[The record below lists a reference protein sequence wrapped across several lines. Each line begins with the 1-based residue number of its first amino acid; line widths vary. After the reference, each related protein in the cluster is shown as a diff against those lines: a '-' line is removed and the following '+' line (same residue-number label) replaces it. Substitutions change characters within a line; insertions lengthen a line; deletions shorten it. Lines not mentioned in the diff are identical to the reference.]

1 MAIYHF
7 AMKNV
12 SRGKGQ
18 SVIAMAAYRS
28 GEKLYSERYDQTHWY
43 RHRTVA
49 PVCFIRVP
57 AHAPQW
63 TTNRERLWNEV
74 ERVER
79 AKNARLAREIVI
91 AIPNEL
97 NEQQQVKVVT
107 QFVDNTFVAQGM
119 VADVAIHRDDANNP
133 HAHILVTVRPFE
145 ADGTWGAKSKK
156 QYVVDEQGEPIVL
169 QSGQKKSVKVETTT
183 WGTVETLKEWRSSWE
198 GAVNEALKHAG
209 LSHEVSAKSFKDRG
223 MDLKPTIHEG
233 HQARQMEARG
243 ETSERC
249 EHNREVRTYNVNIT
263 QLQLMKAEIEAEN
276 EGQQVSRHLSP
287 EDKKTL
293 RQLAKD
299 LKLFV
304 HADTLEQKKVML
316 QNWHNRLLVQRMT
329 TDVPAD
335 AFATYETVAQKIGL
349 IDSILTKEADRIIAK
364 YYPELTGTLTDFEKQ
379 QLTHE
384 TIHHGVVMPELRMP
398 FLAAVK
404 DYELHTLIQQLN
416 RGAGWLHSYSDVAQ
430 RMQQAQQKLARYY
443 GFTQPDLQNVEAFR
457 RVYDALQPAE
467 QKRVETLYQNYVSS
481 KRSLHVIE
489 RVMDARI
496 RIAFP
501 AATVQT
507 LSVHEK
513 ELLAQTIR
521 YYGEHLTL
529 EDVVHVEQGVPLYR
543 FSAPDIRSVMEYAAL
558 QKVDVSRIERARIE
572 EAFQTLPPILQQF
585 YSEPAMRSFLI
596 NEAIAYG
603 IIDEAQGEQLQYTSV
618 HTHTSLRAV
627 NAQQLLQSI
636 FTPHSLASLL
646 GAVNAAEVERLRATR
661 SQHLTHNRRKYAKI
675 HHKEIYRRVTHR
687 LS

>member
-1 MAIYHF
+1 MAIYHL
-7 AMKNV
+7 AIKNV

-28 GEKLYSERYDQTHWY
+28 GEKLVSERYNQTHWY
-43 RHRTVA
+43 RHRTVQPECWISA
-49 PVCFIRVP
+49 PT
-57 AHAPQW
+57 HAPHW
-63 TTNRERLWNEV
+63 ATNRARLWNEV
-74 ERVER
+74 ERVEKV
-79 AKNARLAREIVI
+79 KNARLAREIVI

-97 NEQQQVKVVT
+97 NEQQQVQVVK

-119 VADVAIHRDDANNP
+119 VADVAIHRDDAHNP

-169 QSGQKKSVKVETTT
+169 PSGQKKSVKVETTT

-198 GAVNEALKHAG
+198 RTVNEALKQAG

-233 HQARQMEARG
+233 YQARQMEARG

-249 EHNREVRTYNVNIT
+249 EHNRHVRTYNVQVT

-276 EGQQVSRHLSP
+276 EGQHVSRHLSP
-287 EDKKTL
+287 EDKQTL

-299 LKLFV
+299 LKLFI
-304 HADTLEQKKVML
+304 HADTLGQKKVML

-329 TDVPAD
+329 TDVPAEVFD
-335 AFATYETVAQKIGL
+335 SYEQVAQKIAL
-349 IDSILTKEADRIIAK
+349 IDSILTKEADRILAK
-364 YYPELTGTLTDFEKQ
+364 YYPELAGKLTDFEKQ

-384 TIHHGVVMPELRMP
+384 TIHYGVIAPHLLPP

-416 RGAGWLHSYSDVAQ
+416 RGMGWLHSYRDVEQSMA
-430 RMQQAQQKLARYY
+430 QAQQKLAKYY
-443 GFTQPDLQNVEAFR
+443 GLTAPHLYDVEAFR
-457 RVYDALQPAE
+457 RVYDVLTPEE
-467 QKRVETLYQNYVSS
+467 QQRVTKLYTGYVAA
-481 KRSLHVIE
+481 KRSLRVIE
-489 RVMDARI
+489 RVMEARI

-501 AATVQT
+501 SADVST
-507 LSVHEK
+507 LSIHEK

-529 EDVVHVEQGVPLYR
+529 EEVLDVTEGVPVYR
-543 FSAPDIRSVMEYAAL
+543 FSEQAIQSAMEYVAL
-558 QKVDVSRIERARIE
+558 AKVAVSPQERLRIE
-572 EAFQTLPPILQQF
+572 EAFHTLPPILQQF
-585 YSEPAMRSFLI
+585 SREPAMRSFLI

-603 IIDEAQGEQLQYTSV
+603 IIDEAQGEKLQCKPIDTQ
-618 HTHTSLRAV
+618 TSLRAV
-627 NAQQLLQSI
+627 NAQQLLQTI
-636 FTPHSLASLL
+636 FTPQSLSTLL
-646 GAVNAAEVERLRATR
+646 GAVNAAEVERLQATR
-661 SQHLTHNRRKYAKI
+661 SQHLTHNRQKYAKI

-687 LS
+687 FS